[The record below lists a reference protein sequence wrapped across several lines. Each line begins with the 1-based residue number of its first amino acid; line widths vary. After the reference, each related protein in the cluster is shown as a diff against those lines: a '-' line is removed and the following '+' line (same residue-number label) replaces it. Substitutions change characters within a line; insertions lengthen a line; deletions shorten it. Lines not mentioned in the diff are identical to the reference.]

1 MRRALLAAI
10 SALITLA
17 AWAQPF
23 NTREEVMANIDLA
36 GGTYSLY
43 PTGQPSPARPPKGYK
58 PFYLTHMGRHGAR
71 YVASS
76 TTYERV
82 WTALDSAHRQ
92 GNLTP
97 EGEKIYKAYA
107 GILPNLRHRE
117 GVLTKKG
124 QAQHRQIA
132 SQIYRDFPAL
142 FKGKTK
148 AQALSTTSHRVLLSM
163 MCFLDQMKQMDPDF
177 TFEADYGYRYYPVL
191 VPESHNNPAFVE
203 RAPFPEDVLKAYDS
217 FAAEVLDEDAL
228 LRRWFL
234 DPEKMGSARESFI
247 YRISRIVSDFSNL
260 DFPVSDTLK
269 AVFTDDERYRMWQ
282 VQNYS
287 DYIYTSR
294 APGVDQR
301 RCLEM
306 SVTVK
311 DIIDRFDDDLRDGVA
326 MRLRFSHDTAMMPLL
341 SYLGVNG
348 KDVSEADPRKLEN
361 LWRNF
366 DICMACNFQ
375 MVFFRN
381 KKNPDD
387 ILVQVLLNGFQA
399 TLPLPEAAPGFYHWS
414 DFKEKFNH
422 LEI

>member
-132 SQIYRDFPAL
+132 SQIYRDVPAL
-142 FKGKTK
+142 FKGKR
-148 AQALSTTSHRVLLSM
+148 RV
-163 MCFLDQMKQMDPDF
+163 
-177 TFEADYGYRYYPVL
+177 A
-191 VPESHNNPAFVE
+191 
-203 RAPFPEDVLKAYDS
+203 
-217 FAAEVLDEDAL
+217 
-228 LRRWFL
+228 
-234 DPEKMGSARESFI
+234 
-247 YRISRIVSDFSNL
+247 
-260 DFPVSDTLK
+260 
-269 AVFTDDERYRMWQ
+269 
-282 VQNYS
+282 
-287 DYIYTSR
+287 
-294 APGVDQR
+294 
-301 RCLEM
+301 
-306 SVTVK
+306 
-311 DIIDRFDDDLRDGVA
+311 
-326 MRLRFSHDTAMMPLL
+326 
-341 SYLGVNG
+341 
-348 KDVSEADPRKLEN
+348 
-361 LWRNF
+361 
-366 DICMACNFQ
+366 
-375 MVFFRN
+375 
-381 KKNPDD
+381 
-387 ILVQVLLNGFQA
+387 
-399 TLPLPEAAPGFYHWS
+399 
-414 DFKEKFNH
+414 
-422 LEI
+422 